1 MYVIVNH
8 QLTDP
13 PVALERGKRLMAGDG
28 APAGVRVLQFFPSR
42 DATAV
47 TCLWQSESLAA
58 VQGYVDST
66 LGDAS
71 VNRCFEVDSER
82 AFADV
87 PSLQPSPAPAV

>member
-13 PVALERGKRLMAGDG
+13 PLAFERGKRLMVGEG

-47 TCLWQSESLAA
+47 TCLWRSESVTA

-71 VNRCFEVDSER
+71 INRCFEVDAER
-82 AFADV
+82 AFVDRV
-87 PSLQPSPAPAV
+87 PSLQPPPASG